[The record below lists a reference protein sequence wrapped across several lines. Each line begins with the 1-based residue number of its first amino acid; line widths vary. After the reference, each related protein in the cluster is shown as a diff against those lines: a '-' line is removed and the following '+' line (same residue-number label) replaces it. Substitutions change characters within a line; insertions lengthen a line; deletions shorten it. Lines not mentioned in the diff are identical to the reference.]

1 MKPGK
6 LLKLVLTL
14 CCLPYAGE
22 AQGEQQ
28 GSNPTKDG
36 IAEFAIVALGP
47 KPTRKYSKPEDGGE
61 AVMLLA
67 QPGETPPAQ
76 LYYRMGKDNEK
87 DGKWNSLNI
96 PFNNPSTLRQ
106 MPSDRELR
114 LYRKLSG
121 EDHFEPYVTLPAV
134 PAMMRRIFLLM
145 PGKYDSTP
153 WKESPKIKVLT
164 LENTDLIDKNFIL
177 ANFSTHTVQHAFQD
191 NVESVAP
198 GKIITY
204 RQEEVGQLYRL
215 AARYGKEQKIIYNTA
230 IRLNQEGHIQLFVL
244 YDGSPATNAG
254 RDVGVFRMMIP
265 AREEETV
272 AEQKTE

>member
-1 MKPGK
+1 MTLGK
-6 LLKLVLTL
+6 LLMLILTL
-14 CCLPYAGE
+14 YCLTTAGE

-28 GSNPTKDG
+28 KSNPTKES

-76 LYYRMGKDNEK
+76 LYFRNGKDEEK
-87 DGKWNSLNI
+87 DGRWNSLNI

-106 MPSDRELR
+106 IPSDRELR

-121 EDHFEPYVTLPAV
+121 EDNFELYITLPAI
-134 PAMMRRIFLLM
+134 PAKMRRIFFLM
-145 PGKYDSTP
+145 PSKFGSTP
-153 WKESPKIKVLT
+153 WKDSPKIRVLT
-164 LENTDLIDKNFIL
+164 LENSDLIDKNFIL
-177 ANFSTHTVQHAFQD
+177 INYSSHTVQHASEQK
-191 NVESVAP
+191 VESVAP
-198 GKIITY
+198 EKIITY
-204 RQEEVGQLYRL
+204 QQAEVGQLYRL

-230 IRLNQEGHIQLFVL
+230 VRLNQEGHIQLFVL

-254 RDVGVFRMMIP
+254 RDVGVFRMVIP
-265 AREEETV
+265 AREEIIV
-272 AEQKTE
+272 PVR

>member
-1 MKPGK
+1 MTLGK
-6 LLKLVLTL
+6 LLMFILTL
-14 CCLPYAGE
+14 CYLSPAAK

-28 GSNPTKDG
+28 KSNLTKDS

-67 QPGETPPAQ
+67 QTGETPPAQ
-76 LYYRMGKDNEK
+76 LYFRDGEDKEK
-87 DGKWNSLNI
+87 DGRWDSLNI

-121 EDHFEPYVTLPAV
+121 KDHFELYVTLPAI
-134 PAMMRRIFLLM
+134 PATMRRIFFLM
-145 PGKYDSTP
+145 PSKFGSTP
-153 WKESPKIKVLT
+153 WKESPKIRVLT
-164 LENTDLIDKNFIL
+164 LENADLKDKNFIL
-177 ANFSTHTVQHAFQD
+177 VNFSSHTVQHAFEQK
-191 NVESVAP
+191 VEFVAP
-198 GKIITY
+198 EKIITY

-230 IRLNQEGHIQLFVL
+230 VRLNQEGHIQLFVL

-254 RDVGVFRMMIP
+254 RDVGVFRMVIP
-265 AREEETV
+265 AREV
-272 AEQKTE
+272 AIVPHGF

>member
-1 MKPGK
+1 MTLGK
-6 LLKLVLTL
+6 LLKLILTL
-14 CCLPYAGE
+14 CCLSSAAK
-22 AQGEQQ
+22 AQEEQQ
-28 GSNPTKDG
+28 KSNPTKDS

-76 LYYRMGKDNEK
+76 LYFRNGEDKEK
-87 DGKWNSLNI
+87 DGRWKSLNI

-106 MPSDRELR
+106 MPADRELR

-121 EDHFEPYVTLPAV
+121 EDHFEPYATLPAI
-134 PAMMRRIFLLM
+134 PATMRRIFFLM
-145 PGKYDSTP
+145 PSKFGSTP
-153 WKESPKIKVLT
+153 WKESPT
-164 LENTDLIDKNFIL
+164 LENADLIDKNFIL
-177 ANFSTHTVQHAFQD
+177 VNFSSYTVQHAFEQK
-191 NVESVAP
+191 VESVAP
-198 GKIITY
+198 EKIITY

-230 IRLNQEGHIQLFVL
+230 VRLNQEGHIQLFVL

-254 RDVGVFRMMIP
+254 REVGVFRMVIP
-265 AREEETV
+265 AREVEIV
-272 AEQKTE
+272 PNR